1 MRFNAAILISL
12 LTLLFN
18 STYGQEPHVAVAISR
33 DTIMKDGVSYY
44 LHKAEKGQTVYSICK
59 VYEITP
65 EILLED
71 NPSLISGLKDGS
83 TVLIRKGGK
92 KQVTYLKH
100 IVRWYDSISSIAK
113 KYGVS
118 EADILKTNTLPDG
131 RLVVRQLLL
140 IPDSTGIISQPES
153 PAIKQMADSIISNPG
168 QVEPDYSRHT
178 VTEYKPSTSDNKL
191 FVSDYSNY
199 KFKVSLILPLGSTKT
214 ETSEMDANF
223 LDFYEGF
230 LLAVEDMK
238 MAGMNIN
245 LQVLDMYD
253 YPSGSILAQSG
264 KLDKS
269 NIIIGPIFEK
279 DVSPVLT
286 HAQNLGIPV
295 VSPMDSKTESLVANN
310 EGFFQINTSN
320 YHVQSAL
327 LSSIPKGNHVTVIY
341 EESGKDKEL
350 VDLTRHILSE
360 KGITYSTISYNVLSG
375 RGMTPKI
382 GAKLLQGSMNA
393 VVVPSNQEAFVSDVL
408 RNLNLLKTMNGFNI
422 TIYGTSKWRT
432 FESMDIGNY
441 HAMNLHI
448 ALQHYI
454 DFSDNDVKRFIY
466 RYRALYGC
474 EPNPYSYQ
482 AYDVAKYFLEQ
493 LYLKGPKFY
502 RREDG
507 TTRRLLQSDL
517 RFERE
522 SKSDGFINTASRV
535 IIYNPDYSVNISSS
549 DF

>member
-1 MRFNAAILISL
+1 MRFNAAILILL
-12 LTLLFN
+12 LTVVFN
-18 STYGQEPHVAVAISR
+18 VTFGQETHFAVTISR
-33 DTIMKDGVSYY
+33 ETITKEGVSYFV
-44 LHKAEKGQTVYSICK
+44 HKVEKGQTVYSICK
-59 VYEITP
+59 VYEVTP

-71 NPSLISGLKDGS
+71 NPSLISGLKEGS
-83 TVLIRKGGK
+83 TILIRQGGK

-100 IVRWYDSISSIAK
+100 IVRWYDSVSSIAK

-118 EADILKTNTLPDG
+118 EADILKANSLQDE
-131 RLVVRQLLL
+131 RLVVRQMLL
-140 IPDSTGIISQPES
+140 IPDSTAAFSLSEKPE
-153 PAIKQMADSIISNPG
+153 IVKIADTITANPKPTS
-168 QVEPDYSRHT
+168 VDYSAQS
-178 VTEYKPSTSDNKL
+178 VTEYKPT
-191 FVSDYSNY
+191 VSDYKSSVSEYNNY
-199 KFKVSLILPLGSTKT
+199 KFRVSLVLPLGSTKA

-238 MAGMNIN
+238 SAGMNIN
-245 LQVLDMYD
+245 LQVLDMQD

-264 KLDKS
+264 KLDNS
-269 NIIIGPIFEK
+269 NLIIGPIFEK
-279 DVSPVLT
+279 NVTPVLT
-286 HAQNLGIPV
+286 HAHNLGIPV
-295 VSPMDSKTESLVANN
+295 VSPMDSKTESLIANH
-310 EGFFQINTSN
+310 EGFFQVNTSN

-360 KGITYSTISYNVLSG
+360 MGITYNTISYNVLSG

-382 GAKLLQGSMNA
+382 GAKLLAGSMNA

-432 FESMDIGNY
+432 FESMDINSY

-454 DFSDNDVKRFIY
+454 DFNDKDVKSFIY

-482 AYDVAKYFLEQ
+482 AYDVARYFLEE
-493 LYLKGPKFY
+493 LYSKGPKFY
-502 RREDG
+502 KKENG

-517 RFERE
+517 RFERA
-522 SKSDGFINTASRV
+522 SRSDGYINTASRV
-535 IIYNPDYSVNISSS
+535 VIYNPDYSINISSLE
-549 DF
+549 F

>member
-1 MRFNAAILISL
+1 MRFNAAILILL
-12 LTLLFN
+12 LTVVFN
-18 STYGQEPHVAVAISR
+18 VTFGQETYVAVTISQE
-33 DTIMKDGVSYY
+33 TITKEGISYFV
-44 LHKAEKGQTVYSICK
+44 HKVEKGQTVYSICK
-59 VYEITP
+59 VYEVTP
-65 EILLED
+65 ELLLED
-71 NPSLISGLKDGS
+71 NPSLISGLKEGS
-83 TVLIRKGGK
+83 TILIRQGGK
-92 KQVTYLKH
+92 KQVRYLKH
-100 IVRWYDSISSIAK
+100 IVRWYDSVSSIAK

-118 EADILKTNTLPDG
+118 EADILKANSLQDE

-140 IPDSTGIISQPES
+140 IPDSTGIISQPEN
-153 PAIKQMADSIISNPG
+153 PTITKMADNIIADPQPINR
-168 QVEPDYSRHT
+168 DYSKQT
-178 VTEYKPSTSDNKL
+178 VTEYKPSTSDYC
-191 FVSDYSNY
+191 DY
-199 KFKVSLILPLGSTKT
+199 KFKVSLVLPLGSTKS
-214 ETSEMDANF
+214 ETSEMDSNF

-238 MAGMNIN
+238 SVGMNIN
-245 LQVLDMYD
+245 LQVIDMHD
-253 YPSGSILAQSG
+253 YPSGNILAQSG

-279 DVSPVLT
+279 DVAPVLT

-295 VSPMDSKTESLVANN
+295 VSPMDSKTESLVPNH

-327 LSSIPKGNHVTVIY
+327 LASIPKGDHVTVVY
-341 EESGKDKEL
+341 EDSGKDKEL
-350 VDLTRHILSE
+350 VDLTKRILSE
-360 KGITYSTISYNVLSG
+360 MGITYNAISYNVLSG

-382 GAKLLQGSMNA
+382 GAKLLSGSMNA

-432 FESMDIGNY
+432 FESVDIGNY

-448 ALQHYI
+448 AIQHYI
-454 DFSDNDVKRFIY
+454 DFSDKDVKNFIY

-493 LYLKGPKFY
+493 LYTKGPKFY
-502 RREDG
+502 KKENG
-507 TTRRLLQSDL
+507 TASRLLQSDL

-522 SKSDGFINTASRV
+522 SKSDGYINTASRV
-535 IIYNPDYSVNISSS
+535 VVFNPDYSVNISSPE
-549 DF
+549 F

>member
-1 MRFNAAILISL
+1 MRFSAAILILL
-12 LTLLFN
+12 LTVVFY
-18 STYGQEPHVAVAISR
+18 SAYGQESHVAVVKSQESI
-33 DTIMKDGVSYY
+33 TKDGINYY
-44 LHKAEKGQTVYSICK
+44 IHKVDKGQTVYSICK
-59 VYEITP
+59 VYEVTP

-71 NPSLISGLKDGS
+71 NPSLISGLKEGS
-83 TVLIRKGGK
+83 TILIRKDGK

-118 EADILKTNTLPDG
+118 EADILKANSLPDE

-140 IPDSTGIISQPES
+140 IPDSTGIVSQPEY
-153 PAIKQMADSIISNPG
+153 PAITKVADSIIANPK
-168 QVEPDYSRHT
+168 QSERDYSKQT

-191 FVSDYSNY
+191 PVSDYSNY
-199 KFKVSLILPLGSTKT
+199 KFKVSLVLPLGSTKA
-214 ETSEMDANF
+214 EISEMDANF

-238 MAGMNIN
+238 SAGMNIN
-245 LQVLDMYD
+245 LHVIDMHD

-279 DVSPVLT
+279 DVAPVLT
-286 HAQNLGIPV
+286 YAQNLGIPV
-295 VSPMDSKTESLVANN
+295 VSPMDSKTESLVANH

-327 LSSIPKGNHVTVIY
+327 LSSIPKGNHVTIIY

-350 VDLTRHILSE
+350 VDLTRHILSQM
-360 KGITYSTISYNVLSG
+360 GITYNTISYNVLSG

-382 GAKLLQGSMNA
+382 GAKLLPGSMNA
-393 VVVPSNQEAFVSDVL
+393 VIVPSNQEAFVSDVL

-432 FESMDIGNY
+432 FESVDIGNY

-448 ALQHYI
+448 AMQHYI
-454 DFSDNDVKRFIY
+454 DFSDKDVKSFIY

-482 AYDVAKYFLEQ
+482 AYDVAKYFLDQ
-493 LYLKGPKFY
+493 LYTKGPKFY
-502 RREDG
+502 KKENG
-507 TTRRLLQSDL
+507 ATSRLLQSDL

-522 SKSDGFINTASRV
+522 SKSDGYINTASRIV
-535 IIYNPDYSVNISSS
+535 TYNPDYSVNISSS
-549 DF
+549 EF